1 MLSFEF
7 ANKDSY
13 LDFGIYVEKRPS
25 LPSPKRRVSYLSVPG
40 RNGSLKYDE
49 NTYEDITLAVE
60 CGVIGDVY
68 TRIDE
73 IKAWLHGSGES
84 NLIFSFQNDKC
95 FIAQVVN
102 SIDFEVSL
110 RRIGKFIIVFNCRPF
125 KYAVQNNPFIITN
138 SGTNLIN
145 TGTLP
150 SEPIIEVFGSGNI
163 TLKINEQEV
172 ILTAVS
178 GKIILNSVLQDA
190 YDDSLENKNNNMKGD
205 FFFLEVGDNHVSWV
219 GNVTKLMIT
228 PNWRWL

>member
-40 RNGSLKYDE
+40 RNGNLKYDE
-49 NTYEDITLAVE
+49 NTYEDITLALE

-68 TRIDE
+68 SRIDE
-73 IKAWLHGSGES
+73 IKAWLLGSGEN
-84 NLIFSFQNDKC
+84 NLIFSFQSDKC

-110 RRIGKFIIVFNCRPF
+110 RRIGKFVIVFNCRPF
-125 KYAVQNNPFIITN
+125 KYAVQNNPFIIIN

-150 SEPIIEVFGSGNI
+150 SEPLIEVFGSGNI

-205 FFFLEVGDNHVSWV
+205 FFFLEVGDNHISWV
-219 GNVTKLMIT
+219 GNVTKLVIT